1 MGPYSWFLYGVK
13 MLRLRAHHLL
23 CTRLYEGKGYS
34 EDFVLNMNRVVRELD
49 DPGQEVQLLA
59 SPDDVCIAC
68 PNLGSAGSRCTL
80 DNDNASGM
88 DMKVCDALECRAGE
102 IYTSRELLERL
113 KNKMTPEL
121 FETVCGECSW
131 HKKGVCTYEDMI
143 KKLR

>member
-1 MGPYSWFLYGVK
+1 

-23 CTRLYEGKGYS
+23 CTRLYEGRGYS

-88 DMKVCDALECRAGE
+88 DMKVCDALECR
-102 IYTSRELLERL
+102 